1 MKLTDKL
8 LRERTE
14 YGKHTDNKT
23 WIEIQKKLL
32 SDHEFL
38 TKTAQASQKCSC
50 GRSDRRTSGIQRIIQ
65 IPGEKCIKYSFK
77 NVLLPHILIVSNYGK
92 S

>member
-14 YGKHTDNKT
+14 YGKHSDSKT

-32 SDHEFL
+32 SDHEFI
-38 TKTAQASQKCSC
+38 TNTARLL
-50 GRSDRRTSGIQRIIQ
+50 RSVPVEDQ
-65 IPGEKCIKYSFK
+65 IAGLQVYNE
-77 NVLLPHILIVSNYGK
+77 
-92 S
+92 